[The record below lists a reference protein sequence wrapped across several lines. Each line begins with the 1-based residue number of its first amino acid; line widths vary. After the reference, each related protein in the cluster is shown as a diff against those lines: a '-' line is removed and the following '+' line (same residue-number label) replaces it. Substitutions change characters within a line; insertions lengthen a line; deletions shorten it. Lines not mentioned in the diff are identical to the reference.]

1 MNETDFI
8 RTQLAAER
16 AHLREILAAVQ
27 GGTPAMADAPSV
39 MQYLEWAS
47 RRLGQQ
53 IAAHQVA
60 LGAPDQGAAAWQ
72 PAQESAARRAERL
85 LALLETGA
93 EPLHAT
99 AGRTLRIS
107 HWRQAAR
114 LSADSILEER
124 QLYAAARSAV
134 GLA

>member
-8 RTQLAAER
+8 RAQLAAER
-16 AHLREILAAVQ
+16 AHLREILAAVHS
-27 GGTPAMADAPSV
+27 GTAAMADAPCV
-39 MQYLEWAS
+39 TQYLEWAS
-47 RRLGQQ
+47 QRLGQQ
-53 IAAHQVA
+53 IAAHQAA
-60 LGAPDQGAAAWQ
+60 LGASDHGGAAPAL
-72 PAQESAARRAERL
+72 AQESAARRAQRL
-85 LALLETGA
+85 LALLEAGA
-93 EPLHAT
+93 EPLDTLACT
-99 AGRTLRIS
+99 TLRIS